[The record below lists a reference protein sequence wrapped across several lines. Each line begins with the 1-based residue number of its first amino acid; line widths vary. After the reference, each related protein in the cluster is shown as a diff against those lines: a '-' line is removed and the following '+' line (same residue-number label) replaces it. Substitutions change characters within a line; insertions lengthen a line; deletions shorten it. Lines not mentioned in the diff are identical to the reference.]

1 MKSLNKTTILPSQ
14 LTVRSWQLVD
24 LEGQTLGRVATKLA
38 SILMGKDKVE
48 QSLNHDCGDYVV
60 AINSDKIKVTGNKLK
75 QKIYYSHSGYP
86 GNLRQLSLKVMM
98 EKDSTKVIYA
108 AVRNMLPKNKL
119 RNPRLKRLKI
129 FKNEQHIYSDKLK
142 NGKKIN

>member
-14 LTVRSWQLVD
+14 GVDRSWHLID
-24 LEGQTLGRVATKLA
+24 LDGQILGRVATQLA
-38 SILMGKDKVE
+38 SILMGKNKVS
-48 QSLNHDCGDYVV
+48 QSLNHDCGDYIV

-86 GNLRQLSLKVMM
+86 GNLKELSLKVMM
-98 EKDSTKVIYA
+98 EKDSTKVIYL
-108 AVRNMLPKNKL
+108 AVRNMLPKNRL

-142 NGKKIN
+142 